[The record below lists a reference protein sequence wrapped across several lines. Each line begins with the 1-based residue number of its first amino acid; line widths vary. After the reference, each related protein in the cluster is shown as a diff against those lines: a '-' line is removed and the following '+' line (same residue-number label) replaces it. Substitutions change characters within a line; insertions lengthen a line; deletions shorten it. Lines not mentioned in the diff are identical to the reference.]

1 MGKRLYRSR
10 KEKVLG
16 GVAGGL
22 AEYFSIDPTLVRILF
37 VVTVF
42 AGGSGILAYIILW
55 IIIPEEP
62 LIFDT
67 NEEKAADTQEQDKKM
82 EEHFHALNA
91 QRQKRRVFF
100 GVALVILGMFF
111 LADNLIPHI
120 DFFDLFPIILIIVGI
135 ALLVSSR
142 S

>member
-10 KEKVLG
+10 KEKVIG
-16 GVAGGL
+16 GVAGGI
-22 AEYFSIDPTLVRILF
+22 ADYFSIDPTLVRILF

-55 IIIPEEP
+55 IVIPEEP
-62 LIFDT
+62 LVFDT
-67 NEEKAADTQEQDKKM
+67 AENKNSDTEVQDEKINEHLNAI
-82 EEHFHALNA
+82 NA

-111 LADNLIPHI
+111 LAGNLIPHI
-120 DFFDLFPIILIIVGI
+120 DFFDLFPVILIIIGI
-135 ALLVSSR
+135 SLLVTSR